1 MSEVK
6 RDYEIGY
13 GKPPRGRPFQKS
25 QSGNPR
31 GPRRKDL
38 SSLLIAALNEPVYAT
53 IDGKRRKI
61 TKRQAIVTQMVNE
74 SAGANLRATKM
85 LFDMMKEVEQKAG
98 GAAPPEPAKLTA
110 TDREVVDL
118 FVARLRG
125 QIAAEAAAAPDAA
138 AAEQT
143 DHVGPD
149 RRRGHRVGRVRGAVA
164 RRLRELCRV
173 LLSRAQPAHPLR
185 DELACRGHA

>member
-1 MSEVK
+1 MSEGK

-13 GKPPRGRPFQKS
+13 GRPPVGRRFQKG

-61 TKRQAIVTQMVNE
+61 TKRQAIITQMVNE
-74 SAGANLRATKM
+74 SASVNLRATQM

-98 GAAPPEPAKLTA
+98 AAAPPEPPKLTA
-110 TDREVVDL
+110 IHREIIDL
-118 FVARLRG
+118 FVARLRR
-125 QIAAEAAAAPDAA
+125 QIAAEAAEAADAA
-138 AAEQT
+138 ADQ
-143 DHVGPD
+143 
-149 RRRGHRVGRVRGAVA
+149 
-164 RRLRELCRV
+164 
-173 LLSRAQPAHPLR
+173 QP
-185 DELACRGHA
+185 G